1 MTRFRLLSVGLIGA
15 GLGLSLIPHS
25 PLGVPAAYAEDSD
38 KLRPE
43 VGKPLQKAQEFVK
56 QHKLP
61 EAAAQVREAD
71 NAKNKTAYESFVI
84 EQVRGSIA
92 QASGAYAA
100 AAKSYEAQI
109 ASGRVSGAEVRLSE
123 TRARRHKRTNGFN

>member
-1 MTRFRLLSVGLIGA
+1 M
-15 GLGLSLIPHS
+15 
-25 PLGVPAAYAEDSD
+25 PLGVPAAYEGSD
-38 KLRPE
+38 KL
-43 VGKPLQKAQEFVK
+43 A
-56 QHKLP
+56 
-61 EAAAQVREAD
+61 EANAQVHEAD